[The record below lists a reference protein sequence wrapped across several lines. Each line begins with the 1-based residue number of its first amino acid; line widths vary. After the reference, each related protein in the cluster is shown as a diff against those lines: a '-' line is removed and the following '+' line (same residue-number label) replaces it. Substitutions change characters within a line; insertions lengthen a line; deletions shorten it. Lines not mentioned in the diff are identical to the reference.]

1 MVVLQMVAT
10 HHERADGSCYPQGL
24 NNQNIPMFGRIAG
37 IVDSYDAMTTTR
49 PFLNAGPRTPHEVF
63 AELYE
68 LGGSKFHAELVKQFI
83 QTVGLYPTGSLVEL
97 VRYAGSYNA
106 PIGLLLID
114 IRRFHIISKNFGH
127 DAGDVVLLAV
137 ADVLKRVCREG
148 DFLARIGDDQFALL
162 LSRVANVGHA
172 QLAAIK
178 IQRLLEAPIRL
189 MDREIHCADVV
200 GISLYP
206 SNASDADTLLKTAE
220 MALEQAKH
228 GEDPVGVSTK
238 KIETEI
244 SQEWDMEVSLDQ
256 AIAHS
261 ELRVFFQPKISLATG
276 KPVGAEALVRW
287 KSSTRGL
294 VAPDVFLPVAET
306 IGLMKPLTIWP
317 SRNSTYRET
326 TGSEYL

>member
-1 MVVLQMVAT
+1 MKDTLT
-10 HHERADGSCYPQGL
+10 DL
-24 NNQNIPMFGRIAG
+24 
-37 IVDSYDAMTTTR
+37 YDR
-49 PFLNAGPRTPHEVF
+49 P
-63 AELYE
+63 
-68 LGGSKFHAELVKQFI
+68 KFI
-83 QTVGLYPTGSLVEL
+83 DTLVEL
-97 VRYAGSYNA
+97 VRYAGAYNA
-106 PIGLLLID
+106 PIGLLVID
-114 IRRFHIISKNFGH
+114 IRRFHSINKNFGH

-189 MDREIHCADVV
+189 MDREIHCGVV
-200 GISLYP
+200 IGISLYP

-228 GEDPVGVSTK
+228 GEDPVGVPTK

-294 VAPDVFLPVAET
+294 VAPEVFLPVAET
-306 IGLMKPLTIWP
+306 I
-317 SRNSTYRET
+317 
-326 TGSEYL
+326 